1 MNSIELMVEEH
12 KYILRMLAV
21 VRKAAYKVLQGADIN
36 YVHFNQ
42 MIDFIRIYADSHH
55 HGKEE
60 KILFK
65 EMVENLGALGNKL
78 ITHGMLVEHDY
89 GRLYIGEL
97 EQALDRVKNGDD
109 ESKLDVISNAISYTN
124 LLKRHIDK
132 EDNVIYTFAN
142 KQLSSDIINKVNI
155 QSEEFEKKATEDGL
169 QDKYLKLL
177 ENLEL
182 LYK

>member
-1 MNSIELMVEEH
+1 
-12 KYILRMLAV
+12 
-21 VRKAAYKVLQGADIN
+21 
-36 YVHFNQ
+36 
-42 MIDFIRIYADSHH
+42 
-55 HGKEE
+55 
-60 KILFK
+60 
-65 EMVENLGALGNKL
+65 MVENLGALGNKL

-109 ESKLDVISNAISYTN
+109 ESKLDVISNAISYTH

-155 QSEEFEKKATEDGL
+155 QSEEFEKKATEEGL